1 MAEAGSSWR
10 ADERRVGRVAMISL
24 HTSPTASLGRNAN
37 GGLNVYVR
45 EVCNEFSRRGI
56 ATDVFTRRADGG
68 CTLEEL
74 APRSRVVY
82 LPAGDPALDKYRLL
96 GEVGAFTDHVQ
107 SFIADEGLAYDLIYS
122 HYWLS
127 GVSACTLRS
136 RLRLPWAHTAHTL
149 AVVKNRQLA
158 TGAAPEPEIRVDLEG
173 EIARCA
179 DLLVV
184 STEAE
189 ADALRGAYHV
199 PQDRLAVVTPGVD
212 LDVFRPQSKQQARL
226 LLGHAGHQLFVFAG
240 RLEPLKGVDVILRAF
255 ACLTSDGEHPTAR
268 LLVLGEES
276 GAGECARLR
285 RLVTRLGLTERVEF
299 RGSIPQSRLPMYYAA
314 AEACL
319 IPSYSESFGLVGLE
333 AQACATTVIASN
345 VAGLASIVRDGVTG
359 FLVDGPDPAAY
370 AERMRRILEEP
381 GLGDRLGWRGQRR
394 AQGFSWGRT
403 ADQLLERFADLTAT
417 SARLRPPLGR
427 GRDATDWMGLDQT
440 GVQATARHE

>member
-10 ADERRVGRVAMISL
+10 ADQRRVRRVAMISL

-56 ATDVFTRRADGG
+56 ASDVFTRRVDAR
-68 CTLEEL
+68 TSLEQL
-74 APRSRVVY
+74 APGSRVVY
-82 LPAGDPALDKYRLL
+82 LPAGDPDLDKYRLL

-107 SFIADEGLAYDLIYS
+107 SFIADEELEYDLIYS

-158 TGAAPEPEIRVDLEG
+158 PGAAAEPEIRVDLEG
-173 EIARCA
+173 EIACCA

-189 ADALRGAYHV
+189 AEALRCAYHV
-199 PQDRLAVVTPGVD
+199 PRDRLVVVTPGVD
-212 LDVFRPQSKQQARL
+212 LDVFRAQSKQQARL
-226 LLGHAGHQLFVFAG
+226 LLGHGDHRLFVFAG

-255 ACLTSDGEHPTAR
+255 ARLTSDGEYPSAR
-268 LLVLGEES
+268 LLVLGEDS
-276 GAGECARLR
+276 GAGECARLK
-285 RLVTRLGLTERVEF
+285 RLVSNLGLTERVEF
-299 RGSIPQSRLPMYYAA
+299 RGSIPQSRLPTYYAA

-333 AQACATTVIASN
+333 AQACGTAVIASN

-381 GLGDRLGWRGQRR
+381 GLGERLGWRGQRR

-403 ADQLLERFADLTAT
+403 ADQLLAQFAGLTGR
-417 SARLRPPLGR
+417 SALPRAPLGR
-427 GRDATDWMGLDQT
+427 GGTPLL
-440 GVQATARHE
+440 E

>member
-10 ADERRVGRVAMISL
+10 ADQRRVRRVAMISL

-56 ATDVFTRRADGG
+56 ASDVFTRRVDAR
-68 CTLEEL
+68 TSLEQL
-74 APRSRVVY
+74 APGSRVVY

-107 SFIADEGLAYDLIYS
+107 SFIADEELEYDLIYS

-158 TGAAPEPEIRVDLEG
+158 PGAAAEPEIRVDLEG
-173 EIARCA
+173 EIACCA

-189 ADALRGAYHV
+189 AEALRCAYHV
-199 PQDRLAVVTPGVD
+199 PRDRLVVVTPGVD
-212 LDVFRPQSKQQARL
+212 LDVFRAQSKQQARL
-226 LLGHAGHQLFVFAG
+226 LLGHGDHRLFVFAG

-255 ACLTSDGEHPTAR
+255 ARLTSDGEYPSAR
-268 LLVLGEES
+268 LLVLGEDS
-276 GAGECARLR
+276 GAGECARLK
-285 RLVTRLGLTERVEF
+285 RLVSNLGLTERVEF
-299 RGSIPQSRLPMYYAA
+299 RGSIPQSRLPTYYAA

-333 AQACATTVIASN
+333 AQACGTAVIASN
-345 VAGLASIVRDGVTG
+345 AAGLASIVRDGVTG

-381 GLGDRLGWRGQRR
+381 GLGERLGWRGQRR

-403 ADQLLERFADLTAT
+403 ADQLLAQFAGLTGRSELPRA
-417 SARLRPPLGR
+417 PLGR
-427 GRDATDWMGLDQT
+427 GGTPLL
-440 GVQATARHE
+440 E

>member
-1 MAEAGSSWR
+1 MGDRRTVAEAGP
-10 ADERRVGRVAMISL
+10 ERRAGERSVGRVAMISL

-45 EVCNEFSRRGI
+45 EVCREFSRRGI
-56 ATDVFTRRADGG
+56 ASDVFTRRVDAG
-68 CTLEEL
+68 CPTLEQL
-74 APRSRVVY
+74 SPWSRVVY

-96 GEVGAFTDHVQ
+96 GEVGAFTDNVEG
-107 SFIADEGLAYDLIYS
+107 FIADEGLTYDLIYS

-158 TGAAPEPEIRVDLEG
+158 PGAAAEPEIRADLEG

-189 ADALRGAYHV
+189 ADPLCGAYHV
-199 PQDRLAVVTPGVD
+199 PRDRIAVVAPGVD
-212 LDVFRPQSKQQARL
+212 LDVFRAESREEARL
-226 LLGHAGHQLFVFAG
+226 RLGHADHRLFIFVG

-255 ACLTSDGEHPTAR
+255 ALLTAGGQHPAAR
-268 LLVLGEES
+268 LLVLGEDS
-276 GAGECARLR
+276 GAGECARLQG
-285 RLVTRLGLTERVEF
+285 LVSKLGLSQRVEF
-299 RGSIPQSRLPMYYAA
+299 LGSIPQCRLPTYYAA

-333 AQACATTVIASN
+333 AQACGTAVIASN

-370 AERMRRILEEP
+370 AEKMRRILEEP

-394 AQGFSWGRT
+394 AQGFSWERT
-403 ADQLLERFADLTAT
+403 ADQLLAHFNVLARGPGASRAPRWRGA
-417 SARLRPPLGR
+417 ARLL
-427 GRDATDWMGLDQT
+427 
-440 GVQATARHE
+440 E

>member
-1 MAEAGSSWR
+1 MA
-10 ADERRVGRVAMISL
+10 DPCPERRVEEGRVGRVAMISL

-56 ATDVFTRRADGG
+56 ASDVFTRSVEVG
-68 CTLEEL
+68 CPTLEQL
-74 APRSRVVY
+74 APWSRVVY

-96 GEVGAFTDHVQ
+96 GQVGAFTDNVQ
-107 SFIADEGLAYDLIYS
+107 SFIAEEGMEYDLIYS

-127 GVSACTLRS
+127 GVSACSLRG

-158 TGAAPEPEIRVDLEG
+158 PGAVAEPEIRLDLEG

-189 ADALRGAYHV
+189 ADDLCGAYHL
-199 PQDRLAVVTPGVD
+199 PRDRLAVVAPGVN
-212 LDVFRPQSKQQARL
+212 LDVFRAESKQQARL
-226 LLGHAGHQLFVFAG
+226 RLGHADHRLFVFVG

-255 ACLTSDGEHPTAR
+255 ARLTADGRHPAAR
-268 LLVLGEES
+268 LLVLGEDS
-276 GAGECARLR
+276 GAGECARLQ
-285 RLVTRLGLTERVEF
+285 RLVSKLGLSERVEF
-299 RGSIPQSRLPMYYAA
+299 LGSIPQCRLPTYYAA

-333 AQACATTVIASN
+333 AQACGTAVIASN

-359 FLVDGPDPAAY
+359 FLVNGPDPAAY
-370 AERMRRILEEP
+370 AEKMRRILEEP
-381 GLGDRLGWRGQRR
+381 GLGDRLGRRGQRR
-394 AQGFSWGRT
+394 AQGFSWERT
-403 ADQLLERFADLTAT
+403 ADQLLTHFNVLACGSGASRAPRWRGA
-417 SARLRPPLGR
+417 ARLL
-427 GRDATDWMGLDQT
+427 
-440 GVQATARHE
+440 E

>member
-10 ADERRVGRVAMISL
+10 ADQRRVRRVAMISL

-56 ATDVFTRRADGG
+56 ASDVFTRRVDAR
-68 CTLEEL
+68 TSLEQL
-74 APRSRVVY
+74 APGSRVVY

-107 SFIADEGLAYDLIYS
+107 SFIADEGLEYDLIYS

-158 TGAAPEPEIRVDLEG
+158 PGAAAEPEIRVDLEG
-173 EIARCA
+173 EIACCA

-189 ADALRGAYHV
+189 AEALRCAYHV
-199 PQDRLAVVTPGVD
+199 PRDRLVVVTPGVD
-212 LDVFRPQSKQQARL
+212 LDVFQAQSKQQARL
-226 LLGHAGHQLFVFAG
+226 LLGHGDHRVFVFAG

-255 ACLTSDGEHPTAR
+255 AQLTSDGEYPSAR
-268 LLVLGEES
+268 LLVLGEDS
-276 GAGECARLR
+276 GAGECARLK
-285 RLVTRLGLTERVEF
+285 RLVSNLGLTERVEF
-299 RGSIPQSRLPMYYAA
+299 RGSIPQSRLPTYYAA

-333 AQACATTVIASN
+333 AQACGTAVIASN

-381 GLGDRLGWRGQRR
+381 GLGERLGWRGQRR

-403 ADQLLERFADLTAT
+403 ADQLLAQFAGLTGR
-417 SARLRPPLGR
+417 SALPRAPLGR
-427 GRDATDWMGLDQT
+427 GGTPLL
-440 GVQATARHE
+440 E